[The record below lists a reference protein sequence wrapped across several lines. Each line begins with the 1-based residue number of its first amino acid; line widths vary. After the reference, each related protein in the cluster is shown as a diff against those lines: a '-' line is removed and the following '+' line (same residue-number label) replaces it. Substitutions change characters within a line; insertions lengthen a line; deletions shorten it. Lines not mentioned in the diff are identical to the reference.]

1 MSRIPSL
8 VAAFLLASL
17 AARAAAPVTLDS
29 LLQEMLDVES
39 IARWPQPEFTCKQ
52 ASSYD
57 RTKVAPDKPGWFSNK
72 DNNQFIR
79 DEENEGRK
87 ERVMMDA
94 AGLPQ
99 SAGGVFVL

>member
-1 MSRIPSL
+1 MNRIPSL

-17 AARAAAPVTLDS
+17 AVSAAAPVSLDS

-57 RTKVAPDKPGWFSNK
+57 RTKVAQDKPG
-72 DNNQFIR
+72 
-79 DEENEGRK
+79 
-87 ERVMMDA
+87 
-94 AGLPQ
+94 
-99 SAGGVFVL
+99 